1 MNCSSATWVG
11 KSWISLTCLPRF
23 HRMAS
28 HWILIQEIPQEKPM
42 AKLDPSFKGSWK
54 KNGRLGMN
62 LVIWLI
68 LDTCKN
74 LHRPA
79 WHINEGTMAKP
90 ASQQSSQPVIF
101 FCRWMNT
108 GTCKLKTNMKIDFII
123 ATKPSKFQPISVLQR
138 FLPGFRTSVAKLMD
152 ASQRSSSAS
161 NPRGEFFRNVD
172 WMCNYLY
179 TCNIYVY
186 IYMIYIIYIYIYIHI
201 IHLFGDLS
209 HI

>member
-11 KSWISLTCLPRF
+11 KSWISLTCWPRF

-28 HWILIQEIPQEKPM
+28 HWILIQEIPKQNPWRNWTPLSKASEKKM
-42 AKLDPSFKGSWK
+42 
-54 KNGRLGMN
+54 GRLGMN

-68 LDTCKN
+68 LDTCTN

-108 GTCKLKTNMKIDFII
+108 GTCKLKTNMKIEFII
-123 ATKPSKFQPISVLQR
+123 ATKPSNFNPSQS
-138 FLPGFRTSVAKLMD
+138 FRDFWDQTPKTNRRSLKLFSQ
-152 ASQRSSSAS
+152 ASGPAL
-161 NPRGEFFRNVD
+161 RN
-172 WMCNYLY
+172 
-179 TCNIYVY
+179 
-186 IYMIYIIYIYIYIHI
+186 
-201 IHLFGDLS
+201 
-209 HI
+209 